1 MGAVFTSMLALMT
14 RNQSPTWWSIG
25 TLVFAAI
32 LFGDPPRTDAQ
43 AGAGA
48 TARQLGD
55 QVRSGREAE
64 AGSDIDWGRAIGVV
78 DAPYERV
85 AAAVQDYA
93 NYHRFLPFFTQ
104 SRVVSSRSSRA
115 LVYMEA
121 SVFHGSVTLWANMR
135 MRAREATADSQVI
148 EGRMADGNMG
158 AFRARWE
165 ITSLDEGRRSL
176 VVLKVLIDPDLPLP
190 DSVCSNENVSTA
202 RRTIHAL
209 RRHLGV
215 RR

>member
-1 MGAVFTSMLALMT
+1 
-14 RNQSPTWWSIG
+14 
-25 TLVFAAI
+25 
-32 LFGDPPRTDAQ
+32 
-43 AGAGA
+43 
-48 TARQLGD
+48 
-55 QVRSGREAE
+55 
-64 AGSDIDWGRAIGVV
+64 
-78 DAPYERV
+78 
-85 AAAVQDYA
+85 
-93 NYHRFLPFFTQ
+93 
-104 SRVVSSRSSRA
+104 
-115 LVYMEA
+115 
-121 SVFHGSVTLWANMR
+121 